1 MTCSDNSTYE
11 ADHVIVTVPL
21 GVLKRDY
28 TTMFTPEL
36 PVSKRNA
43 IEGMSFGTM
52 NKILLEFER
61 PFWTNSEWSGKIR
74 LKDSKSERNL
84 TESFLC
90 RFWHYLD

>member
-1 MTCSDNSTYE
+1 MIRVTCSDNTTFE

-36 PVSKRNA
+36 PLSKRNA
-43 IEGMSFGTM
+43 IEGLSVGTM

-61 PFWTNSEWSGKIR
+61 PFWTNSEWSGKNQT
-74 LKDSKSERNL
+74 KDSNMYRN
-84 TESFLC
+84 
-90 RFWHYLD
+90 RLDNFI